1 MSDKEIE
8 SLNKKIGQVSKNED
22 EEGGKGN
29 IPKQEKINEVIF
41 EEIKSYLLK
50 KEHVHLLDELINQRK
65 KMKSHFCCIT

>member
-1 MSDKEIE
+1 LSDKEIE
-8 SLNKKIGQVSKNED
+8 NLSKKIGQVSKNED
-22 EEGGKGN
+22 EEGGKVN

-65 KMKSHFCCIT
+65 K